1 MGVILIAY
9 ERESEQTAL
18 EQLLATRGH
27 QVLKS
32 SNGLTALDV
41 ARREPPHVVV
51 SDIVLPRMDGF
62 ALCRKWKSDE
72 RLQSI
77 PFIFYTR
84 RHDDPKYERFALE
97 LGAEK
102 FLARTAQPDALVAA
116 IDELIR
122 HAAPA
127 NAPTLRTPAIDEAA
141 MQRAQRVEQS
151 NAIALQKAEQ
161 AHALNL
167 QKAEQSH
174 AQTLQRAEQS
184 HAQSLQKAE
193 QTYAQNLEKAEQAH
207 AQALAKLQSDHEQAL
222 ASLRTV
228 HTEALERAQHA
239 HGRMRAQIEELE
251 ATQHRIA
258 QGEARFRRVFE
269 ANPVPMWMTDHA
281 TRGFIAVN
289 EAALALYGYTRAE
302 FLALSARDLDAPT
315 SAAPEDEADVVAHK
329 TKSGEALLLSLASQ
343 EIEFDGRSAD
353 LVSAHNLTERI
364 AREQDKAREGA
375 KTRTQIDALGDG
387 YLALDAEQRIVD
399 ANVAYCRMTGYS
411 LEQLQKMTLADLEHG
426 SIGDTTARLQFV
438 TMDGVNRHETRHKR
452 VDGTLLDVEVSIGSA
467 ADGGQ
472 TTLLVRDVTQ
482 RRRELAQQRSTQREL
497 EFVVDLFKHADSF
510 DESAIVRR
518 LIEHANDAT
527 GSPLAYLYF
536 VDPTH
541 KTMTLAAWR
550 DRAQSQLVTM
560 AKGEPRALAK
570 VGLFTECVKGRHPTS
585 SNDLSWKPQ
594 IDGLPDL
601 QRYLAVPMIAD
612 EQTVAILGVANR
624 EAGYTEDDQR
634 VLSALA
640 ESVWRVLQAKRAHAR
655 TLSSLQRTDVALQG
669 MIDSLVRIG
678 ERHDPYTVGSARRVA
693 ALAVAL
699 AREAGLDGE
708 HQHALRVAA
717 LLHDVGNV
725 AVPATILG
733 KPGALTEQ
741 ETALMRTH
749 AEEGCKLLADIDFGA
764 PIAEIVF
771 EHHER
776 LDGSGYPRGIKGD
789 DIRIEARIL
798 AVADTVE
805 AMCSDR
811 PYRKALGMD
820 AALDELNKNAGK
832 LFDPHLVAACT
843 RLVRQRGYVLPE

>member
-1 MGVILIAY
+1 
-9 ERESEQTAL
+9 
-18 EQLLATRGH
+18 
-27 QVLKS
+27 
-32 SNGLTALDV
+32 
-41 ARREPPHVVV
+41 
-51 SDIVLPRMDGF
+51 MDGF

-116 IDELIR
+116 IDELTR
-122 HAAPA
+122 NSAPA
-127 NAPTLRTPAIDEAA
+127 NAPTLRTPVIDGAAI
-141 MQRAQRVEQS
+141 QRAQRAEQM
-151 NAIALQKAEQ
+151 NALALQKAEQ
-161 AHALNL
+161 AHALSLQKAEQTHALNL
-167 QKAEQSH
+167 QRAEQSH
-174 AQTLQRAEQS
+174 AQTLQQAEQAN
-184 HAQSLQKAE
+184 AQRLQQAE
-193 QTYAQNLEKAEQAH
+193 QTH
-207 AQALAKLQSDHEQAL
+207 AQAVAKLQAEHEQAL
-222 ASLRTV
+222 VALRAA
-228 HTEALERAQHA
+228 HAEALERAQHT
-239 HGRMRAQIEELE
+239 HVRMRAQIDELE
-251 ATQHRIA
+251 ATQARISA
-258 QGEARFRRVFE
+258 GEARFRRVFE

-281 TRGFIAVN
+281 TGGFIAVN
-289 EAALALYGYTRAE
+289 DAALALYGYSRAE
-302 FLALSARDLDAPT
+302 FLALTSRDLEATQMMQD
-315 SAAPEDEADVVAHK
+315 DETADVVAHRTK
-329 TKSGEALLLSLASQ
+329 TGGVLLLSLASQ

-353 LVSAHNLTERI
+353 LVSAHDLTQRIERDQ
-364 AREQDKAREGA
+364 AKARDA
-375 KTRTQIDALGDG
+375 ANARPKIDALGDG

-411 LEQLQKMTLADLEHG
+411 LEQLQKMTLADLEQG
-426 SIGDTTARLQFV
+426 SVGDTTARLQFV

-452 VDGTLLDVEVSIGSA
+452 VDGTLLDVEVSIGPVAES
-467 ADGGQ
+467 GL

-497 EFVVDLFKHADSF
+497 EFLVDLFKQADAY

-518 LIEHANDAT
+518 VIEHANDAT
-527 GSPLAYLYF
+527 SSPLAYLYF
-536 VDPTH
+536 VDPAH

-550 DRAQSQLVTM
+550 DRTQSPHVVM
-560 AKGEPRALAK
+560 AKGEARPVAK
-570 VGLFTECVKGRHPTS
+570 VGLFTECVKARHPTS
-585 SNDLSWKPQ
+585 SNDLNWKPQ

-601 QRYLAVPMIAD
+601 QRYLAVPLIAD
-612 EQTVAILGVANR
+612 DQTVAILGVANR
-624 EAGYTEDDQR
+624 EAGYTEEDQR
-634 VLSALA
+634 LLTAMA
-640 ESVWRVLQAKRAHAR
+640 ESVWRVLHAKRAHAR

-669 MIDSLVRIG
+669 MIDTLVRIG
-678 ERHDPYTVGSARRVA
+678 ERHDPYTAGSARRVA

-725 AVPATILG
+725 SVPVTILG
-733 KPGALTEQ
+733 KPGALTEH

-749 AEEGCKLLADIDFGA
+749 AEEGCKLLAEIDFGA